1 MTNLRRW
8 LATRYALM
16 VAIICVTVAW
26 LIYRELVEK
35 PHGSE
40 FSGRLKIGVFLIL
53 PALFAAGWW
62 LLRRSLKPL
71 GDLASRVE
79 RFNAQTLGQRL
90 PRTHSGDE
98 VDRMA
103 GAFNNMAARL
113 EQSFQQIR
121 EFTLHGSHELKTP
134 LTVIRA
140 QLETSLAHSETLTPE
155 LHAALENLLDE
166 VARLTNIVDGLSLL
180 TKADAG
186 MVTLDRKPV
195 RWDELVREAVEDAEV
210 LAQPGGIK
218 VHLTCCDKATLSGDR
233 HRLRQ
238 VLLNLADNAIKYN
251 QPGGSVEFSL
261 QHDGDFAELLITNTG
276 KGIPPEL
283 LGRVFERFTR
293 GHDALSQS
301 LEGSGL
307 GLTIAK
313 WIVES
318 HNGLIRIASE
328 PGKTTSVAVRLPVTS
343 PVDSHE
349 ISSDSSLA
357 SEADRQG

>member
-1 MTNLRRW
+1 MTNLRGRIF
-8 LATRYALM
+8 TRFALVAAFIYA
-16 VAIICVTVAW
+16 TVAW
-26 LIYRELVEK
+26 LIFREAVEK
-35 PHGSE
+35 SEPTE
-40 FSGRLKIGVFLIL
+40 FSRWFKLCAFLIL
-53 PALFAAGWW
+53 PALFTISWW
-62 LLRRSLKPL
+62 LLRKSLNPL
-71 GDLASRVE
+71 SDLASRVE

-90 PRTHSGDE
+90 PRTHNGDE

-103 GAFNNMAARL
+103 GTFNNMAARL

-140 QLETSLAHSETLTPE
+140 QLETTLARPDSLTPE
-155 LHAALENLLDE
+155 LHASLENLLDE
-166 VARLTNIVDGLSLL
+166 VARLTKIVDGLSLL

-186 MVTLDRKPV
+186 MVTLDRNPV
-195 RWDELVREAVEDAEV
+195 RLDELVREAVEDAEV
-210 LAQPGGIK
+210 LAQPGGIN
-218 VHLTCCDKATLSGDR
+218 VQLTRCDKATINGDR

-261 QHDGDFAELLITNTG
+261 QRDGDFAELLVTNTG
-276 KGIPPEL
+276 KGIPAEL
-283 LGRVFERFTR
+283 LDHVFDRFTR
-293 GHDALSQS
+293 GNDALSKS

-313 WIVES
+313 WIIDS

-328 PGKTTSVAVRLPVTS
+328 IGKTTSIAVRLPIA
-343 PVDSHE
+343 DSN
-349 ISSDSSLA
+349 D
-357 SEADRQG
+357 QPG

>member
-1 MTNLRRW
+1 MTNLRSR
-8 LATRYALM
+8 LTTSYAFITAVTC
-16 VAIICVTVAW
+16 VAVAW
-26 LIYRELVEK
+26 LIHRELVEK
-35 PHGSE
+35 PSASD
-40 FSGRLKIGVFLIL
+40 FISSLKITVLFII
-53 PALFAAGWW
+53 PALFITGWW
-62 LLRRSLKPL
+62 LLRKSLKPL

-90 PRTHSGDE
+90 PRTHNGDE
-98 VDRMA
+98 ADRMA
-103 GAFNNMAARL
+103 GAFNSMAARL

-140 QLETSLAHSETLTPE
+140 QLETTLARPDTLTPE

-186 MVTLDRKPV
+186 MVTLERKPV
-195 RWDELVREAVEDAEV
+195 RLDDLVREAVEDAEV
-210 LAQPGGIK
+210 LAQPGGIQ
-218 VHLTCCDKATLSGDR
+218 VQLTRCDKATVSGDR

-261 QHDGDFAELLITNTG
+261 QHDGDFAELLVTNTG

-328 PGKTTSVAVRLPVTS
+328 PGKTTSVALRLPVAG
-343 PVDSHE
+343 PAQ
-349 ISSDSSLA
+349 L
-357 SEADRQG
+357 SEHTG